1 MQLRFNNYFGL
12 GMTLSSE
19 RYVVVVVVVVVF
31 VSLLGRERCRV
42 NVPVLYV

>member
-19 RYVVVVVVVVVF
+19 RYVVVVVVVVF
-31 VSLLGRERCRV
+31 VSLSGRERCRV